1 MKQILCYGDSN
12 TYGYDS
18 REYPATGKS
27 GRFDES
33 VRWTCLLQKDLGDS
47 AHVYEAGM
55 GGRTTV
61 FEDPLEYGR
70 NGYTFLDVAFKSNEP
85 LDLIIVMLGTND
97 IKDQFAASAGVIASG
112 MERLIIRLKEL
123 ISESHNPAAR
133 ILLVSPVNVTKT
145 AQGGFYYDFSEES
158 ISKGL
163 KLGML
168 YQEIAIKHDCAFADA
183 NQWLVPDESDGTH
196 FNPEG
201 HRIFAE
207 KISVIVRQLLNL

>member
-1 MKQILCYGDSN
+1 
-12 TYGYDS
+12 
-18 REYPATGKS
+18 
-27 GRFDES
+27 
-33 VRWTCLLQKDLGDS
+33 
-47 AHVYEAGM
+47 
-55 GGRTTV
+55 V

-158 ISKGL
+158 ISKGS

-168 YQEIAIKHDCAFADA
+168 YQEIAKKHDCAFADA

>member
-18 REYPATGKS
+18 REFPITGKS
-27 GRFDES
+27 GRYDETI
-33 VRWTCLLQKDLGDS
+33 RWTCLLQKDLENI
-47 AHVYEAGM
+47 AHIYEAGM

-70 NGYTFLDVAFKSNEP
+70 NGFTFLDVAFKSSEP
-85 LDLIIVMLGTND
+85 LDLVVVMLGTND
-97 IKDQFAASAGVIASG
+97 IKDQFSASAIVIASG

-123 ISESHNPAAR
+123 ISESHNPAAK
-133 ILLVSPVNVTKT
+133 ILLVSPVNVTKN

-158 ISKGL
+158 IIKGTQL
-163 KLGML
+163 SSL
-168 YQEIAIKHDCAFADA
+168 YQGIAKKYSCTFTDA
-183 NQWLVPDESDGTH
+183 NQWIVPDTSDGTH

-201 HRIFAE
+201 HKIFAE
-207 KISVIVRQLLNL
+207 KISVIIRQLLNI